1 MVELIKQA
9 IADNSKVGNMMST
22 YIDKKMMGRLLTRIL
37 TRLLTRLLTWLLT
50 KLLTRLLTRL
60 LGLHF
65 TSVRYTNEK
74 YLNMISVD

>member
-37 TRLLTRLLTWLLT
+37 RLLL
-50 KLLTRLLTRL
+50 
-60 LGLHF
+60 
-65 TSVRYTNEK
+65 SVRYTNKK

>member
-22 YIDKKMMGRLLTRIL
+22 YIDKKMMGRLLSR
-37 TRLLTRLLTWLLT
+37 
-50 KLLTRLLTRL
+50 LLTRLLTRL

-74 YLNMISVD
+74 YSNMISVD